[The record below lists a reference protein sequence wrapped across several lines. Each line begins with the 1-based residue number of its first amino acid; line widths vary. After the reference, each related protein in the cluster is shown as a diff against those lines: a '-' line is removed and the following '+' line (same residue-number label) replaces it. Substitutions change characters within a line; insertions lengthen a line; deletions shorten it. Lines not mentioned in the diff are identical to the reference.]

1 MQKTITAL
9 KIQKRYQNRV
19 NIFLDNEFA
28 FGLFTINVANLKV
41 GQLISQSAIDKLQH
55 EDHIEEGYQKALR
68 FISFKPRTQFEIR
81 KKLSESE
88 FSEEII
94 NIVINKL
101 VQKGYVND
109 FEFAQNWAENR
120 SIYKPRSK
128 KLISWELKNKKVNK
142 EIIDE
147 VIIGMV
153 PDEKLAVLASEKY
166 ARRLSG
172 CDKDV
177 FFRRLTGYLS
187 RRGFSYSIV
196 KPIVEETWVKLR
208 QIKSEN

>member
-9 KIQKRYQNRV
+9 KIQKRNQNRV

>member
-9 KIQKRYQNRV
+9 KIQKRNQNRV

-172 CDKDV
+172 CDKYV

>member
-1 MQKTITAL
+1 
-9 KIQKRYQNRV
+9 
-19 NIFLDNEFA
+19 
-28 FGLFTINVANLKV
+28 
-41 GQLISQSAIDKLQH
+41 
-55 EDHIEEGYQKALR
+55 
-68 FISFKPRTQFEIR
+68 
-81 KKLSESE
+81 
-88 FSEEII
+88 
-94 NIVINKL
+94 
-101 VQKGYVND
+101 
-109 FEFAQNWAENR
+109 
-120 SIYKPRSK
+120 
-128 KLISWELKNKKVNK
+128 
-142 EIIDE
+142 
-147 VIIGMV
+147 MV

>member
-9 KIQKRYQNRV
+9 KIQKRNQNRV

-41 GQLISQSAIDKLQH
+41 GQKISQSEIEQLQYS
-55 EDHIEEGYQKALR
+55 DQIEEGFQKALR
-68 FISFKPRTQFEIR
+68 YISFKPRTQSDIF
-81 KKLSESE
+81 KKLSESDLE
-88 FSEEII
+88 EEII
-94 NIVINKL
+94 KIVINKL
-101 VQKGYVND
+101 VEKGYVDD
-109 FEFAQNWAENR
+109 FQFAQNWVENR
-120 SIYKPRSK
+120 SINKPRSK
-128 KLISWELKNKKVNK
+128 KLVTWELKNKKVS
-142 EIIDE
+142 EDIIND

-153 PDEKLAVLASEKY
+153 PDEKLALLASEKY

-172 CDKDV
+172 YDKDV

-196 KPIVEETWVKLR
+196 KPIVEDTWLKLR
-208 QIKSEN
+208 QIKFEN